1 VKRGRVLL
9 GLFVATTLAG
19 GAAAGT
25 DPASAPGAAAT
36 AAPVSP
42 GQAAAPAPLPIPQAA
57 APRTAGMPNELDRLL
72 ARYDAEERALRD
84 EQSRLGPD
92 LELTKRRMLAR
103 GRAYYKQVHAGLLP
117 AGGGFDALVDH
128 AAHVEQNRRALA
140 RDAARIEYLT
150 RRGGEIS
157 ERLVRLRAERA
168 PLEVQREAMDR
179 ARNALQQADER
190 RAAFARAFDS
200 SQRPPDYLAVYGA
213 EQGPNDADPRKG
225 FKSLKGRLSFPLA
238 GRAEVRRVTVPGA
251 GTPALELTTPPGAI
265 VRAVGPGRIAF
276 ADKHDDY
283 GLVVIVDHG
292 DRYFSIYANLGAVD
306 AHLGDV
312 VAGGARLGAL
322 GTGDAHATLHFELR
336 HGADAI
342 EPSGWLGL

>member
-1 VKRGRVLL
+1 MRRRGLL
-9 GLFVATTLAG
+9 GVIVALTVAG

-25 DPASAPGAAAT
+25 DPPGSAPSPAAL
-36 AAPVSP
+36 AAPT
-42 GQAAAPAPLPIPQAA
+42 PLPIPQAA
-57 APRTAGMPNELDRLL
+57 PRGASAPNELDRLL
-72 ARYDAEERALRD
+72 TRYDAEERSLRD
-84 EQSRLGPD
+84 EQSRVGPD
-92 LELTKRRMLAR
+92 LEVTKRRMHAR

-128 AAHVEQNRRALA
+128 AARVERNRRAIARDLA
-140 RDAARIEYLT
+140 RMEYLT
-150 RRGGEIS
+150 KRGGEIG
-157 ERLVRLRAERA
+157 ERLTRLRAERA

-190 RAAFARAFDS
+190 RAAFTRAFDS

-213 EQGPNDADPRKG
+213 ESGPSDVDPRKG
-225 FKSLKGRLSFPLA
+225 FRSLKGRLPFPLA

-265 VRAVGPGRIAF
+265 VRAVGPGRVAF
-276 ADKHDDY
+276 ADKHEDY
-283 GLVVIVDHG
+283 GFTVIVDHG

-312 VAGGARLGAL
+312 VASGARIGAL
-322 GTGDAHATLHFELR
+322 GTDTARVTLHFELR

-342 EPSGWLGL
+342 EPSPWLGL